1 MQIRFVPSQLLWEGE
16 LTLFAITHSGIRT
29 YIQALGS
36 VEGAWLP
43 FYARGGTQN
52 VSEAASPSKPPCREE
67 GRLPALPKTQ
77 FSSLRRL
84 VPGAVGG
91 AGGHEVS
98 ALPRWRRRR
107 RPGPARRGSRPA
119 PPSGSKANRASA
131 LRPWPVRPRL
141 GRGAEERVVER
152 GRNVPRLASNA
163 GGKYCSARPLLALS
177 LPFRAPLRSS
187 GPGARYLY
195 SKLWLLSRYGRK
207 KLHDPKLFLSL
218 LEY

>member
-1 MQIRFVPSQLLWEGE
+1 MFRRPRRHPKPRAEKRGVSRLSPKPSSV
-16 LTLFAITHSGIRT
+16 HSG
-29 YIQALGS
+29 
-36 VEGAWLP
+36 
-43 FYARGGTQN
+43 
-52 VSEAASPSKPPCREE
+52 
-67 GRLPALPKTQ
+67 
-77 FSSLRRL
+77 RL

-98 ALPRWRRRR
+98 ALPRWRRR

-163 GGKYCSARPLLALS
+163 GGKYCSVRPLLALS